1 MVKITN
7 NNLSSS
13 MFWHSFI
20 RKLENDTLEREVR
33 YHWSPLAFSIAMLR

>member
-13 MFWHSFI
+13 IFWHSFI
-20 RKLENDTLEREVR
+20 RKLENDTLEREVK